1 MKSSLLKPPALITAE
16 HDCSAFTSRHRTLA
30 EWLQK
35 RALANQAR
43 GGSRTYVVCSTSG
56 QVVGYYALAPGAIA
70 PQEATGAVRRNMP
83 NPVPVFVLGR
93 LAVDEAWSGMG
104 IGSGLLKD
112 ALVRCTR
119 AADIIGGRAL
129 LCHAI
134 DDHARQFYLKHGFQP
149 SPIAPLTVML
159 GLKDVIKLL
168 QDTAS
173 P

>member
-16 HDCSAFTSRHRTLA
+16 HDCSAFTCRHRTLA

-134 DDHARQFYLKHGFQP
+134 DDHASDGHARTERRHQTLAGHRLSVG
-149 SPIAPLTVML
+149 SLASAAPVRW
-159 GLKDVIKLL
+159 
-168 QDTAS
+168 QWR
-173 P
+173 